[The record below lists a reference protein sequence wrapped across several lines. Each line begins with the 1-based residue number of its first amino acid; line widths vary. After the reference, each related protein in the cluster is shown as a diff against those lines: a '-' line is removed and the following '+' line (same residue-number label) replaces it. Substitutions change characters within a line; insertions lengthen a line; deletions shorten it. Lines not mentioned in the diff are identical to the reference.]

1 MIKKT
6 IFMLTALAVLTS
18 GVSQTVYGAS
28 KEQLFSMA
36 NLSFANGQY
45 DEAIEGYTGI
55 VNKGVRNPDVY
66 YNLGNAYVKTGDAGR
81 AILNY
86 ERSLELAPGNDD
98 VAYNLSLVRKQIST
112 DETSDSGNF
121 LSGIITLNK
130 SADMMS
136 FFYAMAF
143 LALSL
148 RALSSKDEFKK
159 KLVKLSRAF
168 ALITIFFTGIGA
180 IQIYNQESTNFAIV
194 ISEKAPVFEV
204 PMGKGEAIASINTG
218 AKVTVLDEDN
228 NWLKISTTN
237 GLVGWVQSETTGLI

>member
-6 IFMLTALAVLTS
+6 VFILTLAIVTS
-18 GVSQTVYGAS
+18 GAAQTVYGAS

-36 NLSFANGQY
+36 NLSFADGRY
-45 DEAIEGYTGI
+45 DEAIEGYTRI
-55 VNKGVRNPDVY
+55 INKGITNPDVY

-86 ERSLELAPGNDD
+86 ERSLELEPGNDD

-112 DETSDSGNF
+112 DETSDSGNL
-121 LSGIITLNK
+121 LSRIITLNQ
-130 SADMMS
+130 SADVMS

-159 KLVKLSRAF
+159 KLVKLSSAF
-168 ALITIFFTGIGA
+168 ALITIFFTGIAA
-180 IQIYNQESTNFAIV
+180 IQIYNQESTNYAIV
-194 ISEKAPVFEV
+194 ISEKAPVYEV
-204 PMGKGEAIASINTG
+204 PMGKGEAIASINIG
-218 AKVTVLDEDN
+218 AKVTVLDEDS

-237 GLVGWVQSETTGLI
+237 GLVGWLQSETTGLI

>member
-6 IFMLTALAVLTS
+6 ILILSLAIVTS

-36 NLSFANGQY
+36 NLSFADGRY
-45 DEAIEGYTGI
+45 DEAIEGYTRI
-55 VNKGVRNPDVY
+55 INKGVTNPDVY

-98 VAYNLSLVRKQIST
+98 VAYNLSLVRKQISAE
-112 DETSDSGNF
+112 ETSDSGNL
-121 LSGIITLNK
+121 LSRIITLNK

-136 FFYAMAF
+136 FFYAMTF

-148 RALSSKDEFKK
+148 RALASKDEFKK
-159 KLVKLSRAF
+159 KLVKLSSAF
-168 ALITIFFTGIGA
+168 ALITIFFIGIAA
-180 IQIYNQESTNFAIV
+180 IQIYNQESTNYAIV
-194 ISEKAPVFEV
+194 ISEKAPVYEV
-204 PMGKGEAIASINTG
+204 PMGKGEAITTINTG
-218 AKVTVLDEDN
+218 AKVTVLDKDS

-237 GLVGWVQSETTGLI
+237 GLVGWLQNENTGLI

>member
-6 IFMLTALAVLTS
+6 VFILTLAIFTS
-18 GVSQTVYGAS
+18 GASQTVYGAS

-36 NLSFANGQY
+36 NLSFADGRY
-45 DEAIEGYTGI
+45 DEAIEGYTRI
-55 VNKGVRNPDVY
+55 INKGVTNPDVY

-98 VAYNLSLVRKQIST
+98 VAYNLSLVRKQISAA
-112 DETSDSGNF
+112 ETSDSGNL
-121 LSGIITLNK
+121 LSGIITLNQ

-136 FFYAMAF
+136 FFYAMVF

-148 RALSSKDEFKK
+148 RALSSNDEFKK
-159 KLVKLSRAF
+159 KLVKISSAF
-168 ALITIFFTGIGA
+168 ALITIFFIGIAA
-180 IQIYNQESTNFAIV
+180 IQIYNQESTNYAIV
-194 ISEKAPVFEV
+194 ISEKAPVYEV
-204 PMGKGEAIASINTG
+204 PMGKAEAIASLNTG
-218 AKVTVLDEDN
+218 TKMTVLEEDN

>member
-6 IFMLTALAVLTS
+6 VFILMLAIVTS
-18 GVSQTVYGAS
+18 GASQTVYGAS
-28 KEQLFSMA
+28 KEQIFSMA
-36 NLSFANGQY
+36 NLSFADGRYN
-45 DEAIEGYTGI
+45 EAIEGYTRI
-55 VNKGVRNPDVY
+55 INKGVTNPDVY

-98 VAYNLSLVRKQIST
+98 VAYNLSLVRKQISVE
-112 DETSDSGNF
+112 ETSDSGNL
-121 LSGIITLNK
+121 LSGIITLNQ

-136 FFYAMAF
+136 FFYALAF

-148 RALSSKDEFKK
+148 RVLSSKDERKK
-159 KLVKLSRAF
+159 KLVKLSSAF
-168 ALITIFFTGIGA
+168 ALITIFFIGFAA
-180 IQIYNQESTNFAIV
+180 IQIYNQESTNYAIV
-194 ISEKAPVFEV
+194 ISGKAPVYEV
-204 PMGKGEAIASINTG
+204 PMGKAEAIASINTG
-218 AKVTVLDEDN
+218 AKVKVLDEDN